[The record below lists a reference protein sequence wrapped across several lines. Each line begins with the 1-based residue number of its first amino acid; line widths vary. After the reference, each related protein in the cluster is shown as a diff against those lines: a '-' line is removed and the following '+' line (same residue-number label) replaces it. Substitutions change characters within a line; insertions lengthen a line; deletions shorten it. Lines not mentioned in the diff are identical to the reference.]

1 MDSSQET
8 CGTSTPVKR
17 RRRGEWTSPKTPEVG
32 KGGDGGK
39 YEAWSNQRLCT
50 ELGALAATTARHPKF
65 ASSAFYASLLT
76 PSDDTSLEWLTLES
90 TPRRGMRPKLLAM
103 DVEMCERL
111 SDGAQLPVSAALVAI
126 VPGIG
131 ERVIFQGL
139 IDPGLSAQDEVAWK
153 TEIHGIGPDTLSRAK
168 AAGRLFSVGD
178 VQALLAHEWDD
189 LTFLVGHGLS
199 GDLKVLKTRGPAL
212 RRRTI
217 DTVLLHW
224 TPGQGAPGLASLTG
238 EQTMHDALSDAR
250 AAAKVVLD
258 DIQQLLSTL
267 QAPANRATKPPVCS
281 PAPLKDKNN
290 SRNSDSKV
298 PTTTMKDQFLHRHV
312 FFVPERLVG
321 RVIGKKGASL
331 EAIKRANPDCCV
343 DLAPKGA
350 EASSKRR
357 LCLRSNSQKALKHCL
372 DTILAHVP
380 DLHAERGAT
389 PLG

>member
-1 MDSSQET
+1 M
-8 CGTSTPVKR
+8 TSTPLKR

-32 KGGDGGK
+32 KVNDGGK

-65 ASSAFYASLLT
+65 ASSALYASLLT
-76 PSDDTSLEWLTLES
+76 PSDDDTSLEWLTLES
-90 TPRRGMRPKLLAM
+90 IPRRGMRPKLLAM

-111 SDGAQLPVSAALVAI
+111 SDGAQLPVSAALIAI
-126 VPGIG
+126 VPGVG

-139 IDPGLSAQDEVAWK
+139 IDPGLSLHDEVAWK
-153 TEIHGIGPDTLSRAK
+153 TEIHGIGPETLSKAQ

-199 GDLKVLKTRGPAL
+199 GDLKVMKTRGPAL
-212 RRRTI
+212 RRRVI

-224 TPGQGAPGLASLTG
+224 SPGQGAPGLASLTG
-238 EQTMHDALSDAR
+238 EKTMHDALSDAR

-258 DIQQLLSTL
+258 DIQELLSTL
-267 QAPANRATKPPVCS
+267 QVPANRATKAAAS
-281 PAPLKDKNN
+281 SSSHATAPLKDKNT
-290 SRNSDSKV
+290 DSTS
-298 PTTTMKDQFLHRHV
+298 TTATTKDAYFHRHV
-312 FFVPERLVG
+312 IFVPERQVG
-321 RVIGKKGASL
+321 RVIGKKGATL
-331 EAIKRANPDCCV
+331 DAIKRANPDCCV
-343 DLAPKGA
+343 ELAPKGA

-357 LCLRSNSQKALKHCL
+357 LTLRSNSQKALKRCL

-380 DLHAERGAT
+380 DLHGERGSTLA
-389 PLG
+389 